1 MRRIHT
7 DRGSW
12 PFLLF
17 ALTATPLYAQGQDLE
32 ADDDPPAEW
41 SFELGGSLAFEL
53 RSFLDNPKFEGQL
66 DTFQSSFVF
75 EPEFRWE
82 SEDRDDQI
90 MFIPF
95 YRYDA
100 QDDERTHFD
109 VREAYR
115 RHVDGDWELLVGVN
129 RVFWGVTESRHLV
142 NVINQIDAVDDI
154 DEEDFLGQPM
164 VQIGYESENGRFDL
178 FLMTGFRPRTFAG
191 RDGRLRAPLP
201 VDDDA
206 EQYESSLEEWRPEF
220 ALRYS
225 HFFGDIDLGL
235 HIFHGTGRE
244 PELMPDATGLRLV
257 PRYSVI
263 NQFGVD
269 FQYTQDA
276 LLWKFEGIVREGQG
290 DTFAA
295 AVAGFEYTLYQI
307 GDSDA
312 DLGLLVEGLYD
323 GRDDDVFP
331 TIYDEDLFLGARL
344 ALNDVEDTSLLI
356 GLVTDLEEGPET
368 MRLEFKRRLSDNWS
382 FELEAQVFFQDDPK
396 SAAVAFEQDSFIGL
410 RFTRFF

>member
-1 MRRIHT
+1 MRRLHI
-7 DRGSW
+7 DRGAWS
-12 PFLLF
+12 FLLL
-17 ALTATPLYAQGQDLE
+17 ALTTTPLHAHGQDLE
-32 ADDDPPAEW
+32 ADDDPPTEW
-41 SFELGGSLAFEL
+41 SFELGGSIAFEL
-53 RSFLDNPKFEGQL
+53 RSFLDGPKFEGQF

-75 EPEFRWE
+75 EPELRWE
-82 SEDRDDQI
+82 TEDRDDQI

-142 NVINQIDAVDDI
+142 NVINQIDAVEDI

-235 HIFHGTGRE
+235 HIFHGTGRD
-244 PELMPDATGLRLV
+244 PELIPDATCLCLV

-356 GLVTDLEEGPET
+356 GLVTDFEEGPET
-368 MRLEFKRRLSDNWS
+368 MRLEFERRLSDNWK
-382 FELEAQVFFQDDPK
+382 FVLEAQVFFQNDPK
-396 SAAVAFEQDSFIGL
+396 SAAAAFEQDSFIGF
-410 RFTRFF
+410 RFAHFF

>member
-1 MRRIHT
+1 VRRLHI
-7 DRGSW
+7 DRGAWS
-12 PFLLF
+12 FLLL
-17 ALTATPLYAQGQDLE
+17 ALTTTPLHAHGQDLE
-32 ADDDPPAEW
+32 ADDDPPTEW
-41 SFELGGSLAFEL
+41 SFELGGSIAFEL
-53 RSFLDNPKFEGQL
+53 RSFVDGPKFEGQF

-75 EPEFRWE
+75 EPELRWE
-82 SEDRDDQI
+82 TEDRDDQI

-109 VREAYR
+109 VREAYW

-142 NVINQIDAVDDI
+142 NVINQIDAVEDI

-164 VQIGYESENGRFDL
+164 VQLGYESENGRFDL

-356 GLVTDLEEGPET
+356 GLVTDFEEGPET
-368 MRLEFKRRLSDNWS
+368 MRLEFERRLSDNWK
-382 FELEAQVFFQDDPK
+382 FELEAQVFFQNDPK

-410 RFTRFF
+410 RFARFF